1 MNFAFKMMNSALYVM
16 HSALKMSH
24 SVEGGYPYRA
34 PGYCTIDHLCVPTF
48 NSGSFSGNI
57 VVRTMMSFAFKMMNS
72 AFKNSVLQTMNSQT
86 ASPGRILT

>member
-48 NSGSFSGNI
+48 NSGSFSGCAE
-57 VVRTMMSFAFKMMNS
+57 VTHDAKRLCGASSTRKYTMW
-72 AFKNSVLQTMNSQT
+72 
-86 ASPGRILT
+86 R